1 MGATDWLRHPAAL
14 AARRYWTRR
23 QAGESAYTVDDAQQS
38 GAIAAWQ
45 QDQRGTPA
53 TGALAYLVGR
63 NAVVD
68 ELRTVFHDPRY
79 GATRPDLCQLTD
91 ESHHRGADQTDI
103 TPERIL
109 SARQA
114 LRRLLSMPA
123 VWQRVALGVLNGD
136 SYEQIGLD
144 LDPPVTASR
153 VCQIVHQIRGWVD
166 HAKEPRRP
174 QLAETADTDARPQ
187 PHAVR
192 ALHAL
197 DAVHARA
204 AIAHA
209 IHDPAIGDIRA
220 AAAVRAAAAAEL
232 YRRAFGE

>member
-53 TGALAYLVGR
+53 DGARAYLVGR
-63 NAVVD
+63 SAVVN
-68 ELRTVFHDPRY
+68 ELRAVFHDPRY
-79 GATRPDLCQLTD
+79 GTQRPDLCEWDETHQSGTD
-91 ESHHRGADQTDI
+91 DV

-114 LRRLLSMPA
+114 LRRLLSMPP
-123 VWQRVALGVLNGD
+123 VCQRVALGVLNGD
-136 SYEQIGLD
+136 SYEQIGLS
-144 LDPPVTASR
+144 LDRPVHPTR
-153 VCQIVHQIRGWVD
+153 VFQIVRQIRGWID
-166 HAKEPRRP
+166 HGREPRRP

-204 AIAHA
+204 AISSA
-209 IHDPAIGDIRA
+209 IHDPDIGDIRA

-232 YRRAFGE
+232 YRRVFGE